1 MIRFVLALA
10 ALLLF
15 VPIAQAASFDCS
27 KAGTSFEKAI
37 CDNPEL
43 SKQDEVL
50 AQAYATALG
59 GLSTMRRAFAATMG
73 NRSRANT
80 RLIRRPVWVASS
92 RRASEN
98 SRPARCR
105 AAIASTRSRSS

>member
-1 MIRFVLALA
+1 MIRVVFALT

-15 VPIAQAASFDCS
+15 VPVAQAARFDCS

-37 CDNPEL
+37 CDTPEL

-59 GLSTMRRAFAATMG
+59 GLAADASAAVKAAT
-73 NRSRANT
+73 
-80 RLIRRPVWVASS
+80 ASPPG
-92 RRASEN
+92 R
-98 SRPARCR
+98 
-105 AAIASTRSRSS
+105 